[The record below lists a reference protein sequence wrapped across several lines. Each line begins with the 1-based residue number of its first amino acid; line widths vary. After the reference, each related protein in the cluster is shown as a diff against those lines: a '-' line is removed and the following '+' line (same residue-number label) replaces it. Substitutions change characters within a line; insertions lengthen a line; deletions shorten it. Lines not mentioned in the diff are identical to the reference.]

1 MMFRYAVERYLLGLK
16 PVVPLDP
23 TEFAKSLGP
32 EYKTGWYAVPEVG
45 GRMANCMVANH
56 NATFI
61 VKMKRVYKAVKNQTK
76 EKNGYEEFLSFL
88 EEKYHW
94 QGHMFIAQACSPI
107 FEPTW
112 YGMGVMAYSE
122 VSARDPIFYRWHTH
136 IEDLIQ
142 EFRDT
147 QLPL

>member
-1 MMFRYAVERYLLGLK
+1 MFRYAVERFLLDLR

-45 GRMANCMVANH
+45 GRMENCIVANY

-61 VKMKRVYKAVKNQTK
+61 VKMKKVHEAVKIQTK
-76 EKNGYEEFLSFL
+76 QKIDYEEFLSFL
-88 EEKYHW
+88 HNKYHW
-94 QGHMFIAQACSPI
+94 QGHKFIAQACSPI
-107 FEPTW
+107 FDAPW
-112 YGMGVMAYSE
+112 YGWGVMALSD